1 MKLLEKLNRR
11 LLGKAGNGYPGKE
24 NVAENF
30 RILHAEKNVEG
41 RLEAFYGEKLKL
53 LILILGAGAV
63 LTAAFWVNER
73 SVCLWKK
80 GTFFR
85 VRKKRIPGKSGQYP
99 IRNPEKTGKPL
110 W

>member
-63 LTAAFWVNER
+63 LTAAV
-73 SVCLWKK
+73 L
-80 GTFFR
+80 
-85 VRKKRIPGKSGQYP
+85 GK
-99 IRNPEKTGKPL
+99 
-110 W
+110 